1 MFQIVHAEFT
11 NAHMF
16 ILLYAFAFTIVAMLA
31 VLFSSDYGQAASLA
45 HTFVDDVFG
54 GHLASTVKCMECQ
67 TVSVAAYMCLYHVV
81 LDDTASAST
90 PMGLI
95 CLY

>member
-1 MFQIVHAEFT
+1 MFLIIHTEFT
-11 NAHMF
+11 NARMF
-16 ILLYAFAFTIVAMLA
+16 ILLYAFVFTIVAMIA
-31 VLFSSDYGQAASLA
+31 ALFFSDYGQAASLA

-54 GHLASTVKCMECQ
+54 GQLASTVKCMECQ